1 MKQKL
6 LTAAIGAALAVG
18 PTLAFAGVSVGGMA
32 QVEVGRLKETGNLP
46 GAAASAGPVAGASF
60 NGTIVNDNNRGRFW
74 IAADEDL
81 GNGLTGLGLYT
92 FKVDTTGVAGL
103 DGPNGSNTMEKWVG
117 LKGDFGT
124 FRAGSLRSP
133 YKYAAGV
140 MWDAFVTTDLEA
152 RGNGGMANGT
162 FGQGSYFDNSI
173 GYTSPNL
180 AGLTFGVVYTPNK
193 AATNTCG
200 TPGYGPGAFDCA
212 TTSFGDYSAALEW
225 KNMGWDAVVART
237 YARNLKNSLT
247 TYTGTGYSDKVAL
260 RYNFA
265 NQMAL
270 MGQYEWQK
278 TSNYTTNADSHDYFV
293 GFDANTGHFTWVA
306 QVGQTK
312 NKTTTVLPGADASA
326 NTALS
331 NYGNDPYA
339 LGTAAPGKINYYAL
353 GGFYNFSKTFNVF
366 AGYGETDHKPDA
378 AGGVE
383 GKAQMFTVGM
393 RILFGMKSVPVDYPS
408 GVPY

>member
-6 LTAAIGAALAVG
+6 LTAAIGAALAIG
-18 PTLAFAGVSVGGMA
+18 PALASADVSVGGMA
-32 QVEVGRLKETGNLP
+32 QVELGRLKETGNVP
-46 GAAASAGPVAGASF
+46 GNSAAKAPVAGSSF
-60 NGTIVNDNNRGRFW
+60 NGSVVGDNNRGRFW

-92 FKVDTTGVAGL
+92 FKVDTAGVAGL

-117 LKGDFGT
+117 LKGDWGT

-140 MWDAFVTTDLEA
+140 MWDAFVTTNLEA
-152 RGNGGMANGT
+152 RGNGGMINGV

-180 AGLTFGVVYTPNK
+180 SGLTFGIVYTPNK
-193 AATNTCG
+193 AATASCT
-200 TPGYGPGAFDCA
+200 PGAFDCSS
-212 TTSFGDYSAALEW
+212 TSFGDYSSALEW
-225 KNMGWDAVVART
+225 KNMGWDAVVARS
-237 YARNLKNSLT
+237 YARNIAAGV
-247 TYTGTGYSDKVAL
+247 GTGYTNKVGL

-278 TSNYTTNADSHDYFV
+278 TSDLPVNADSHDYFV

-312 NKTTTVLPGADASA
+312 NKTAVVLPGAGASA

-331 NYGNDPYA
+331 NYGNAPYA
-339 LGTAAPGKINYYAL
+339 LGAAAPGKINYYAL

-366 AGYGETDHKPDA
+366 AGYGQSDHKPDT
-378 AGGVE
+378 AGAVE
-383 GKAQMFTVGM
+383 GKAQIFTVGM